1 MPEDKEAP
9 VYTAEKIL
17 LKRIRKGKVE
27 YYIKWKGWAAK
38 WNTWEP
44 EKHILDKL
52 LIEDFNNRN
61 RKQQKS
67 KSLDRNNVNKRQT
80 IAKNRANNSR
90 RTRHLQSSSSSDIS
104 TSAIRSPITTDE
116 DSLSKEKL
124 DDNQSDT
131 IKSRSNRVEEPEFKL
146 KHSPD
151 SSKESEGEEEEEESI
166 INEKPQL
173 DESIREFLW
182 EPTNISTKTTTT
194 TITEVTDQNGV
205 TVLIRELNEF
215 PTSPITRTTRFLG
228 YGNGG
233 RVLEDLPNEIILQ
246 IFSLLELTEL
256 YRAFSSLNYRI
267 ECLLYDIHIP
277 LSARLISKVTIPL
290 NKFSFRI
297 INLSLID
304 WLPNDILVLLQYSNL
319 SRLNCLNI
327 ISRNNFYFGQPTN
340 NLIHQILSL
349 KNLQKF
355 QIKLS
360 PTLYILNQNLPLS
373 LSIQHI
379 NLSMITLDMLFNL
392 LIHIPKL
399 RSLNVWLNSNGRV
412 FDSKTYDQ
420 DYCCLNLK
428 KLIIGLHND
437 ITFQEVIFLLRR
449 MPVLHSLDMSGSVW
463 DQEFLNHIHWKK
475 IISGDNLFPLLN
487 KINLNISIRYTN
499 HAPHIN
505 VISSQFNKEIFQRT
519 NFSITFDQA
528 FWFYLKCL
536 WYN

>member
-1 MPEDKEAP
+1 
-9 VYTAEKIL
+9 
-17 LKRIRKGKVE
+17 
-27 YYIKWKGWAAK
+27 
-38 WNTWEP
+38 
-44 EKHILDKL
+44 
-52 LIEDFNNRN
+52 
-61 RKQQKS
+61 
-67 KSLDRNNVNKRQT
+67 
-80 IAKNRANNSR
+80 
-90 RTRHLQSSSSSDIS
+90 
-104 TSAIRSPITTDE
+104 DE

-131 IKSRSNRVEEPEFKL
+131 NKSRSNRVEEPEFKL
-146 KHSPD
+146 KHSSD
-151 SSKESEGEEEEEESI
+151 SSKESDAEEEEESI

-304 WLPNDILVLLQYSNL
+304 WLPNDILLLLQYSNL

-327 ISRNNFYFGQPTN
+327 ISTNNFYFGQPTN

-349 KNLQKF
+349 KNLQKL

-499 HAPHIN
+499 HTPHIN

>member
-1 MPEDKEAP
+1 
-9 VYTAEKIL
+9 
-17 LKRIRKGKVE
+17 
-27 YYIKWKGWAAK
+27 
-38 WNTWEP
+38 
-44 EKHILDKL
+44 
-52 LIEDFNNRN
+52 
-61 RKQQKS
+61 
-67 KSLDRNNVNKRQT
+67 
-80 IAKNRANNSR
+80 
-90 RTRHLQSSSSSDIS
+90 
-104 TSAIRSPITTDE
+104 
-116 DSLSKEKL
+116 
-124 DDNQSDT
+124 
-131 IKSRSNRVEEPEFKL
+131 
-146 KHSPD
+146 
-151 SSKESEGEEEEEESI
+151 
-166 INEKPQL
+166 
-173 DESIREFLW
+173 
-182 EPTNISTKTTTT
+182 
-194 TITEVTDQNGV
+194 
-205 TVLIRELNEF
+205 
-215 PTSPITRTTRFLG
+215 
-228 YGNGG
+228 
-233 RVLEDLPNEIILQ
+233 LEDLPNEIILQ

-277 LSARLISKVTIPL
+277 LSARLISKITIPL

-304 WLPNDILVLLQYSNL
+304 WLPNDILLLLQYSNL

-327 ISRNNFYFGQPTN
+327 ISTNNFYFGQPTN

-349 KNLQKF
+349 KNLQKL

-499 HAPHIN
+499 HTPHIN